1 MAVPQSKAELTR
13 AVTDGYDRLV
23 DDLQRVPA
31 DAVRELTM
39 PGHAQGTLMSPADLV
54 AYLIGWNELVLSWH
68 AQRAAGVEPAFPAEG
83 YRWNQLGELAGS
95 FYTQCAD
102 LSWSELLDRFD
113 RAEKAILAL
122 IDRLDDA
129 ALYGAPW
136 YGTHTAGRMI
146 QFNTSSPYANARTR
160 LRRWLRERE
169 AAEHAAGR

>member
-1 MAVPQSKAELTR
+1 MAVPQNKAELAR
-13 AVTDGYDRLV
+13 AIADGYDRLV
-23 DDLQRVPA
+23 DDLRRVPA
-31 DAVRELTM
+31 DAVRERTM
-39 PGHAQGTLMSPADLV
+39 PGHAQGTVMSPSDLV

-68 AQRAAGVEPAFPAEG
+68 AQRAGGIEPAFPAEG

-95 FYTQCAD
+95 FYAQGAD
-102 LSWSELLDRFD
+102 LSWGELLGRFD

-122 IDRLDDA
+122 IDGLDDA

-160 LRRWLRERE
+160 LRRWLRERGPVGE
-169 AAEHAAGR
+169 PADR